1 METISNKEIEDYIEK
16 QLPEF
21 YRKRLEGLER
31 LNLKEILKRKNPYL
45 FRVKHNNVA
54 HDLVKGIL
62 DAHISSSDEAIF
74 GNWLEAL
81 AIFINSKVYGG

>member
-1 METISNKEIEDYIEK
+1 MGSMNTKEIEAYIEER
-16 QLPEF
+16 LPEF

-54 HDLVKGIL
+54 HDLIKGIL
-62 DAHISSSDEAIF
+62 DAHISSSDEAIL
-74 GNWLEAL
+74 GIGWKRLRY
-81 AIFINSKVYGG
+81 S